1 MKCNCIK
8 DLENRLLEKVKVSDK
23 FQNLDGL
30 TIGSKNIAF
39 MIKKDG
45 TVSTEPYMEF
55 EAKAPYK
62 TKSGSERTKKEVINV
77 TFSYCPFCGEKL

>member
-23 FQNLDGL
+23 FQNLEGVS
-30 TIGSKNIAF
+30 IKSKNMAF

-45 TVSTEPYMEF
+45 TVTTEPYIEF

-77 TFSYCPFCGEKL
+77 TCNYCPFCGEKI